1 MNRFKIVNLAILGTI
16 FILLHFEVEA
26 DCRSSCSLPGL
37 PGRDGVAGQ
46 PGRDGRDGV
55 PGPAGSPGGQL
66 HECLHDKCDTPTITT
81 ACCMYRLMADS
92 HMQLG
97 NPILPL
103 QPLELM
109 EQQALLARLV
119 NRALLDPV
127 AHQEPLA
134 HQGEQLTSAGGGLCA
149 QMLLELS

>member
-1 MNRFKIVNLAILGTI
+1 M
-16 FILLHFEVEA
+16 
-26 DCRSSCSLPGL
+26 
-37 PGRDGVAGQ
+37 AGQ

-66 HECLHDKCDTPTITT
+66 HGYLHDKCDIPTITT
-81 ACCMYRLMADS
+81 EMLHVQTHGMHADS

-109 EQQALLARLV
+109 EQQALMACLV
-119 NRALLDPV
+119 NRVLLDPV
-127 AHQEPLA
+127 AHQEPLT
-134 HQGEQLTSAGGGLCA
+134 HQGEQLTFAGGGLCA
-149 QMLLELS
+149 QMLLEQT